1 MARQILQILLNS
13 LMCMNITQR
22 PSFMP
27 FALPD
32 QWTELRSSKKLM
44 IDIQT
49 DASDAVQSVAEGVA
63 AAVSSTETEFS
74 SEK

>member
-1 MARQILQILLNS
+1 MARQILQIPLNN
-13 LMCMNITQR
+13 LMYTNITQR

-27 FALPD
+27 FVPPD
-32 QWTELRSSKKLM
+32 QWTELKSSKKRM
-44 IDIQT
+44 IGIRT
-49 DASDAVQSVAEGVA
+49 DASDAGQSVVEGVA